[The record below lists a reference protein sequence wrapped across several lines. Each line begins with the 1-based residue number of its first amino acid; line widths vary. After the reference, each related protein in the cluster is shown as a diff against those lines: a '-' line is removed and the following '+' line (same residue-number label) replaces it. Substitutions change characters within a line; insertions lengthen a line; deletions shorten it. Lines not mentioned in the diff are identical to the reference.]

1 MLIKNQL
8 NSCKINIIYLLYF
21 QSKDVPKMGGPNS
34 LFAGL
39 GTPPGFP
46 GISPLG
52 VTPPDPL
59 RKSNSSSSLSSPLL
73 VPPPSSSSGSN
84 PGPKVDFYH

>member
-1 MLIKNQL
+1 
-8 NSCKINIIYLLYF
+8 
-21 QSKDVPKMGGPNS
+21 MGGPNS

-52 VTPPDPL
+52 ATPPDPM
-59 RKSNSSSSLSSPLL
+59 RKSNTSSSSLSSPLL
-73 VPPPSSSSGSN
+73 VPPPASSASN
-84 PGPKVDFYH
+84 SGPKVGYTLINIRSGP

>member
-1 MLIKNQL
+1 
-8 NSCKINIIYLLYF
+8 
-21 QSKDVPKMGGPNS
+21 MGGPNS

-73 VPPPSSSSGSN
+73 VPPPASSSGSN

>member
-1 MLIKNQL
+1 
-8 NSCKINIIYLLYF
+8 
-21 QSKDVPKMGGPNS
+21 MGGPNS

-73 VPPPSSSSGSN
+73 VPPPASSGSN
-84 PGPKVDFYH
+84 PGPKVLNFLFFIIQIKYHPHSLKFIHP